1 MGQYTVKG
9 ADESVENVDILGE
22 TRKVGEVVELEDSE
36 AVAVLV
42 GEGKLEPHQGEPDAP
57 QDAPQGDQS
66 AGQPVGESEASGEVV

>member
-9 ADESVENVDILGE
+9 ADETVENVDILGE

-42 GEGKLEPHQGEPDAP
+42 GEGKLEPHQGVAGIPDAP
-57 QDAPQGDQS
+57 QNVTGQ
-66 AGQPVGESEASGEVV
+66 QPVGESEASGEVV